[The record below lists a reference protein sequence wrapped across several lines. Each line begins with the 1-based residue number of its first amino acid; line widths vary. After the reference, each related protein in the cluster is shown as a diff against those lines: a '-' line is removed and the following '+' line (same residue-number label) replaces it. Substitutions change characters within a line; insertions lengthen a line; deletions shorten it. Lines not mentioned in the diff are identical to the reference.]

1 MKKISSAI
9 LILAFFAFF
18 NCKNNAGELA
28 EAEAKSQAAKDFY
41 HAIIKLGHGFV
52 DVFNAIGGLVSNV
65 FYKAGPW
72 IRRRI

>member
-1 MKKISSAI
+1 M
-9 LILAFFAFF
+9 LLAVWFQMCF
-18 NCKNNAGELA
+18 
-28 EAEAKSQAAKDFY
+28 
-41 HAIIKLGHGFV
+41 IKLGHGFV